1 TGPAIGAD
9 SGWADSA
16 RGRYASRPGQLRQP
30 PKNWSR
36 SDTPLAGKYPN
47 ATTDRRG
54 HVEEDAPRVGFRRV
68 ASALDDVDGEAA
80 ERCLLVL
87 RGHIRAGLAHPLDH
101 LVEVDSMLA
110 VAPQRHPRG
119 VDGLARRDRI
129 AFDAGDL
136 RVPGDR
142 VAGQAQVVFHRSE
155 ERRVGKYWNSIL

>member
-1 TGPAIGAD
+1 LRYRFVTFGVSWNRGSTCSMSLLRILASRFLAGLRRVFRLGTGPAIGAD

-47 ATTDRRG
+47 ATTARRG

-80 ERCLLVL
+80 ECCLLVL
-87 RGHIRAGLAHPLDH
+87 RGHIRAGLAHRLDH
-101 LVEVDSMLA
+101 LVEADSMLA

-119 VDGLARRDRI
+119 VD
-129 AFDAGDL
+129 
-136 RVPGDR
+136 
-142 VAGQAQVVFHRSE
+142 
-155 ERRVGKYWNSIL
+155 